1 MRQSKYYLMTLVSPL
16 AFFCPASVHAQDAI
30 PTTSSSMPN
39 DGEIVVTAQKREQ
52 SLNDVGITITAAT
65 GDQLQDRRITSV
77 NDLTTLVPGFTVQ
90 ESTFNS
96 TSFTMRGV
104 GFFNSDLATP
114 PTVSVYVD
122 EVPVA
127 YPAMTRL
134 VAFDLER
141 VEALKGPQGTL
152 YGQNATGGAIN
163 YIAAKPTSQLAYG
176 FDAGF
181 GRFNMFELGGFVSGP
196 LSNTLSARLA
206 VKGTHGDA
214 WQKSTT
220 RPGDTLGR
228 KRELQGRL
236 TLDWEPSDRWTS
248 RFTAFGWRDRSDTL
262 APQLQSLAPGI
273 PALVNPNLLNYP
285 IVLNS
290 RAADWTP
297 GRDYSKSDQFIQV
310 ALRNEYQIS
319 DDIQLT
325 SLTSYGRMKTS
336 YAQDFDGTS
345 LELFDIEY
353 RGRGLEPFGING
365 RNGSIKSIT
374 QELRVGG
381 NTGPLSWL
389 LGVNYEH
396 DLIKDAPGLRFG
408 DFSSAHAFEPGFG
421 IVGAAARGVGRYDV
435 DTYGIFGNAEY
446 ELMNGF
452 TVQAAV
458 RYNNDKRKF
467 AGCSFSEPGGSPL
480 AQGGGSSAVMQVL
493 QGFLNGGAPVVPITD
508 GTCYTLDVTRNFV
521 PIGIV
526 QETLHEDNIS
536 WKVGATWKSA
546 PGTLLYANV
555 SKGYKA
561 GTFPVV
567 GASLSSQYAPVTQE
581 SVVAYEAGF
590 KAGLFDR
597 KLQLNGAGFYYDY
610 RNKQLRGKFLDPVF
624 GALEALVTIPKS
636 RVIGFEGQAVIRPID
651 GLVIDTS
658 VTYVDTKIQRFIGLD
673 SLGVPGDQA
682 GTRFPYSP
690 KLQWITDA
698 QYTRSITTGW
708 NAFLGGTVTYNSK
721 TSSGIGNPTVLAI
734 DSYTL
739 LDLRGGVESQDG
751 RYRIAAWA
759 KNVTGKYHWSN
770 AFLSFDTI
778 VRFPARP
785 STYGV
790 TFSYRFD

>member
-1 MRQSKYYLMTLVSPL
+1 MNYVKFSL
-16 AFFCPASVHAQDAI
+16 PATAAPIALICAGGVHAQDAS
-30 PTTSSSMPN
+30 PDSASVDTQS
-39 DGEIVVTAQKREQ
+39 GEIIVTAQKRAQ
-52 SLNDVGITITAAT
+52 SLNDVGMTIAAAT
-65 GDQLQDRRITSV
+65 GEQLQARRITSV
-77 NDLTTLVPGFTVQ
+77 NDLTSLVPGFTVQ
-90 ESTFNS
+90 ESAFNS
-96 TSFTMRGV
+96 TSYTMRGV
-104 GFFNSDLATP
+104 GFFNSDLSTP

-163 YIAAKPTSQLAYG
+163 YIAAKPSDHLTYG
-176 FDAGF
+176 FDAGY
-181 GRFNMFELGGFVSGP
+181 GRFNTVELGGFISGP
-196 LSNTLSARLA
+196 LSNTLTARLA

-220 RPGDTLGR
+220 RPGDKLGR

-236 TLDWEPSDRWTS
+236 TLDWQPSERWTS
-248 RFTAFGWRDRSDTL
+248 RLSVFGWRDRSDTL
-262 APQLQSLAPGI
+262 APQLIAAAPGI
-273 PALVNPNLLNYP
+273 PALVDPRLVAYP

-297 GRDYSKSDQFIQV
+297 GRDYSKSDHLVQI
-310 ALRNEYQIS
+310 ALRNEFDVADDVQI
-319 DDIQLT
+319 T
-325 SLTSYGRMKTS
+325 SISSYSRFKTS

-345 LELFDIEY
+345 LELFDIEDEK
-353 RGRGLEPFGING
+353 GTIE
-365 RNGSIKSIT
+365 SIT

-381 NTGPLSWL
+381 KSGGLSWL
-389 LGVNYEH
+389 VGVNYEH
-396 DLIKDAPGLRFG
+396 DLIKDAPGLRYG
-408 DFSSAHAFEPGFG
+408 NFSSARAFEAGFG
-421 IVGAAARGVGRYDV
+421 IVGAAATAVGKYDV
-435 DTYGIFGNAEY
+435 DTFGIFSNIEY
-446 ELMNGF
+446 EL
-452 TVQAAV
+452 TDALSVQGAI
-458 RYNNDKRKF
+458 RYNKDKRNF
-467 AGCSFSEPGGSPL
+467 AGCAYNDLAGSDL
-480 AQGGGSSAVMQVL
+480 DLGGGSSAVMEVL
-493 QGFLNGGAPVVPITD
+493 QGFLNGGAPIVPIPPEN
-508 GTCYTLDVTRNFV
+508 CYVLDVENNFA

-526 QETLHEDNIS
+526 RKTLDQDNIS
-536 WKVGATWKSA
+536 WKLGTTWKPA
-546 PGTLLYANV
+546 PDTLLYANV

-567 GASLSSQYAPVTQE
+567 GASLSSQFTPVTQE

-597 KLQLNGAGFYYDY
+597 KLQLSGAGFYYDY
-610 RNKQLRGKFLDPVF
+610 SNKQLRGKFVDPVF

-636 RVIGFEGQAVIRPID
+636 RVIGFEGQAVLRPFH
-651 GLVIDTS
+651 GFVVDTS

-690 KLQWITDA
+690 KWQSVTDV
-698 QYTRSITTGW
+698 QYTHSLTGDW
-708 NAFLGGTVTYNSK
+708 NAFLGGTLTYNSK
-721 TSSGIGNPTVLAI
+721 TNSGIGNPAVLAI

-751 RYRIAAWA
+751 RYRVAAWA

-770 AFLSFDTI
+770 AFLGYDSI